1 METDKVEAA
10 GLLGCR
16 LKGLPLQNVERF
28 EFEWRFEFGARRVLQ
43 VRCPWRLLSDGRIA
57 FTDSDDGQQFGLP
70 APKDG
75 EAEVRK
81 IIGDSVIQKIALRE
95 VTGDLS
101 IYFGERAILEVLNM
115 SCGYESWEI
124 GANDVRVIGLGGGDL
139 AIYASAK
146 E

>member
-1 METDKVEAA
+1 METDAVKAA
-10 GLLGCR
+10 AMLGRR
-16 LKGLPLQNVERF
+16 LKGLPLQKVKRF
-28 EFEWRFEFGARRVLQ
+28 EFEWRFEFGVNRVLQ

-57 FTDSDDGQQFGLP
+57 FTDSDDGHQFGLP
-70 APKDG
+70 VPKDG
-75 EAEVRK
+75 ESEAPK
-81 IIGDSVIQKIALRE
+81 IIGESVIQKIVLHE

-124 GANDVRVIGLGGGDL
+124 GADDVRVIGLGGGDL
-139 AIYASAK
+139 AICASAN